1 MAKDNREE
9 DIKTLMSEFSKG
21 GQKPT
26 REAVSRLLQ
35 LYPTHLGQVKRIL
48 RTWGY
53 KDESGFPAPEL
64 GKRARGPSEL
74 RRLRDDTG
82 VEFARHAERVR
93 ARERAREASGAVPP
107 AQEEEAAV
115 ASAAVSFVQQA
126 DGSWA
131 EEAGEGG
138 EEVAQA
144 EPAVPPYLPEIEE
157 GVNNLFTLNLDG
169 REHVV
174 DRARQKVY
182 RLLSLEEKDKI
193 KWTKQPHFREAA
205 HWPEKNHWNLP
216 GALGEKIVLVEV
228 ADWPGLSKTGW
239 LSYPDGPVFDQETDE
254 DLDKS
259 RSRETREEWRA
270 AAVAAWA
277 GPRSRRSATRGARGA
292 GAELTEEAAPYRNVP
307 PRERELAEEAAD
319 AREYEEWQADE
330 VKRVQQAAGVAQTE
344 AREALEGNN
353 WKYEAAVAAIRARA
367 ARGGGKRRKTKRK
380 TKRKYRRK
388 SSKRRRK
395 SSKRRKSY
403 RRRKRRN

>member
-1 MAKDNREE
+1 MPVKFQTPPRIPRGGGDGLRGLGRQRSARTGGVPQAFLRELAVARRRAAAAEERAAAAE
-9 DIKTLMSEFSKG
+9 DV
-21 GQKPT
+21 
-26 REAVSRLLQ
+26 A
-35 LYPTHLGQVKRIL
+35 
-48 RTWGY
+48 
-53 KDESGFPAPEL
+53 
-64 GKRARGPSEL
+64 
-74 RRLRDDTG
+74 RRLAEEVALRVAEDEAALEAQRRVD
-82 VEFARHAERVR
+82 EAQAEARA
-93 ARERAREASGAVPP
+93 A
-107 AQEEEAAV
+107 EEEEV
-115 ASAAVSFVQQA
+115 ARLRA
-126 DGSWA
+126 
-131 EEAGEGG
+131 

-270 AAVAAWA
+270 AAAAAWA

-403 RRRKRRN
+403 RRRKRKRRN